1 MSDTEEQIKK
11 ENTALEKPA
20 AEGKEE
26 EVETTTEIDAK
37 KNDESLGGVPA
48 LSPVKDLKPAF
59 DDDKEDTPPAPPRPA
74 RKPTAPVKLSAV
86 DATIAEL
93 VEMFPETDLKYVKM
107 ALIASEGRLEP
118 ASNALLFLSDPDSG
132 IEIPTPKPA
141 RQHSTTQLEKDEELA
156 RRLAKSYEGR
166 SKKLP
171 PKPQHGKEVPPPKS
185 NVLPFGYA
193 DSDDD
198 DILENI
204 NKTVTEAKVTI
215 GSWFGNVAKKIQD
228 SIDQPDTQQQQQ
240 QEYQRRP
247 SKNPYQQPQHIHK
260 SGYYT
265 QNEYVDTRLDDADDD
280 DAPKLPSRKPRS
292 QLFPALGATTT
303 MTTHKDVNL
312 QGKIQLDDNTV
323 DDVNKPK
330 PIAKDDLY
338 SSTPINPTTV
348 KTTPAAPTTSSST
361 VNATP
366 TKSSDLNDN
375 NTEKNWTPLKSVDPE
390 PSSDAFLVD
399 DSEDEDD
406 DKDKVKDKD
415 NK

>member
-26 EVETTTEIDAK
+26 EVESTTEIDAK

-171 PKPQHGKEVPPPKS
+171 PKPQHEKEVPPPKS

-215 GSWFGNVAKKIQD
+215 GSWFGNVAKKIQEAV
-228 SIDQPDTQQQQQ
+228 DQPQDTQKSTGDYGDDFGYKRAPRPRKTNSHHTLPS
-240 QEYQRRP
+240 EVQR
-247 SKNPYQQPQHIHK
+247 
-260 SGYYT
+260 GYSV
-265 QNEYVDTRLDDADDD
+265 NHNDGSINAEEKV
-280 DAPKLPSRKPRS
+280 PKLPARKSNRS
-292 QLFPALGATTT
+292 LYSAVNSSEQSLNQKITLSSAIGTDND
-303 MTTHKDVNL
+303 KD
-312 QGKIQLDDNTV
+312 I
-323 DDVNKPK
+323 DDVYTSKLPGK
-330 PIAKDDLY
+330 AKI
-338 SSTPINPTTV
+338 S
-348 KTTPAAPTTSSST
+348 
-361 VNATP
+361 
-366 TKSSDLNDN
+366 
-375 NTEKNWTPLKSVDPE
+375 LKDTDPE
-390 PSSDAFLVD
+390 RSNDAFTVE
-399 DSEDEDD
+399 DSEDEDEE
-406 DKDKVKDKD
+406 KDSKNAKA
-415 NK
+415 